1 MVQSGNVKR
10 FSVSLPPS
18 LVDEFD
24 EAWQGMQYGNRSKA
38 VHDAIRGFIT
48 ETQWSTQASGEMM
61 GVVLALI
68 YLDRPGLAEEVMIFT
83 HGFRGIIFSI
93 HQVFVGENKVLEVIG
108 VKGDV
113 GEIVQLMQ
121 GLMAKKGVK
130 QVTSSIIAP

>member
-24 EAWQGMQYGNRSKA
+24 LAWQGMQYGNRSKA

-48 ETQWSTQASGEMM
+48 EVQWKQTSGDAV
-61 GVVLALI
+61 GVVLALL
-68 YLDRPGLAEEVMIFT
+68 YLDRPGLVEGVSSLK
-83 HGFRGIIFSI
+83 HKFRGIIYSI
-93 HQVFVGENKVLEVIG
+93 QQVYVDENKSLEIIG

-113 GEIVQLMQ
+113 GEIKELKQ
-121 GLMAKKGVK
+121 GLMAMKGVK